1 MAIGRCLAARLRGR
15 IGADRPRRPCHE
27 ASASAVLRLVRR
39 DAGRRAVVFD
49 VPVSNPVVL
58 AAVLACPLMMI
69 FMVAG
74 GHRGGGRD
82 RRDEPEHSMGDH
94 TAIRGPAGRE
104 QGR

>member
-1 MAIGRCLAARLRGR
+1 
-15 IGADRPRRPCHE
+15 
-27 ASASAVLRLVRR
+27 
-39 DAGRRAVVFD
+39 
-49 VPVSNPVVL
+49 
-58 AAVLACPLMMI
+58 MI

>member
-1 MAIGRCLAARLRGR
+1 M
-15 IGADRPRRPCHE
+15 
-27 ASASAVLRLVRR
+27 
-39 DAGRRAVVFD
+39 VFD